1 MTGHRLIPTSE
12 ARDLRNSSDYDDW
25 EYGTEPIPGD
35 THWVKVRT
43 LTQLYRHLIY
53 VFTTSDTICS
63 SRLARAGHPRDSQT
77 ETHGSH
83 PLKTPRP
90 QFFRMTDWYADYYR
104 QSRGYNWNDL
114 RELHSQP
121 RRPNTSRCPTAS
133 KHSSLIAPHTMS
145 GSKKSEGLLR
155 LID

>member
-53 VFTTSDTICS
+53 VFATSDTICS
-63 SRLARAGHPRDSQT
+63 SRLAELAIH
-77 ETHGSH
+77 EI
-83 PLKTPRP
+83 LK
-90 QFFRMTDWYADYYR
+90 
-104 QSRGYNWNDL
+104 
-114 RELHSQP
+114 
-121 RRPNTSRCPTAS
+121 
-133 KHSSLIAPHTMS
+133 
-145 GSKKSEGLLR
+145 LR
-155 LID
+155 LSDLTRLKHQDPNFFA